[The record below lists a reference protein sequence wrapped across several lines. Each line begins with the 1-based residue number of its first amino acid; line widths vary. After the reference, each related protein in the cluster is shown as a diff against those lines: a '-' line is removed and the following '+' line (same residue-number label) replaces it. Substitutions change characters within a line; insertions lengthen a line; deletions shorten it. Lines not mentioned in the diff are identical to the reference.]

1 MRTKLELIAENCE
14 LNMKEAINV
23 LKIQSLDIEVE
34 LLKRENI
41 ALMLKNEK
49 LTSKSTKEKN
59 ED

>member
-14 LNMKEAINV
+14 LNMQEAINV